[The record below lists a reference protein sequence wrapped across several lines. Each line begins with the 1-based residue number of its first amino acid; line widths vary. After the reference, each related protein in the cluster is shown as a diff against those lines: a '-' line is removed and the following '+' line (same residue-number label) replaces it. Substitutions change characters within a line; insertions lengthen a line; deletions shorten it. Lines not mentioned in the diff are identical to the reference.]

1 MARADPQLQSAGR
14 DANRGGVKASQ
25 VSDLSLR
32 GTPQEA
38 IQASTWNVLDCL
50 ASLPMTPST
59 ASPAMPQARSSTDL
73 ARDGPFDKQG
83 GFERRAI
90 AAEAADDLHTERQA
104 VVVT

>member
-25 VSDLSLR
+25 VSDR
-32 GTPQEA
+32 TPQEA

-59 ASPAMPQARSSTDL
+59 ASPAMPQARSSADL

-83 GFERRAI
+83 GFERGAI